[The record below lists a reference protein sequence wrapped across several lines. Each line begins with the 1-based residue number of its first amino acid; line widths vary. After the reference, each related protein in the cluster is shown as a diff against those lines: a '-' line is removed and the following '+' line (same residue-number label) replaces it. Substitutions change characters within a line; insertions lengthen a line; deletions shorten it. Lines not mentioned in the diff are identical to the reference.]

1 MDGALLALH
10 AGLDAVL
17 LLQDGI
23 IRRDQAMAA
32 GLSGSTVAS
41 SVYRGRWRRVL
52 PRVYAVEVDPATPTS
67 RIRATALWAGD
78 DAVVTGNAAAWW
90 WGLTDRAPTA
100 VDVVVPP
107 GRRMS
112 TIDGIDVIRAHL
124 NPIEVDRHRRLP
136 VTSTAA
142 TCLHLA
148 RRGEPDLLEIA
159 LRKGLRAGDLKETL
173 DIGRGRAG
181 QVLARRSHERVRDNP
196 WSAPESSLHRL
207 FREAGIVGWR
217 ANPLVS
223 LAVGARYPDVLFD
236 EVMLV
241 VEVDGHRYHRT
252 PAQAAADLERQN
264 AFVDECYTVL
274 RFTPADIADSP
285 DRVLALV
292 ERTIDRLRR
301 GRSAAG

>member
-17 LLQDGI
+17 QLQDGI

-32 GLSGSTVAS
+32 GMSGSTVAS
-41 SVYRGRWRRVL
+41 NVYRMRWLRVL

-78 DAVVTGNAAAWW
+78 DAVVTGTAAAWW
-90 WGLTDRAPTA
+90 WGLTDRAPST
-100 VDVVVPP
+100 VEVVVPP
-107 GRRMS
+107 RRRMS
-112 TIDGIDVIRAHL
+112 TIEGIDVIRADL
-124 NPIEVDRHRRLP
+124 KDIEVDRHRRLP
-136 VTSTAA
+136 VTTTAA

-148 RRGEPDLLEIA
+148 RRGEPDMLETA
-159 LRKGLRAGDLKETL
+159 LRNGLRAGDLREAL
-173 DIGRGRAG
+173 EIGRGRPG
-181 QVLARRSHERVRDNP
+181 QILARRSHERVRDNP

-223 LAVGARYPDVLFD
+223 LI
-236 EVMLV
+236 
-241 VEVDGHRYHRT
+241 VEVHGHRYHRT
-252 PAQAAADLERQN
+252 PAQATADLERQN
-264 AFVDECYTVL
+264 AFVDECYTIL

-301 GRSAAG
+301 APAAAG